1 MDEDNAEDRKAEKI
15 ARLGKERDALAK
27 LKEATIDLVEQQEL
41 QNRELEKSLELM
53 ILLGKADAEVIAAL
67 KDKIR
72 LNKKLTEALEE
83 EAEAG
88 EAVSDGLAGLLGV
101 NKSFE
106 KSMLGSITTLMSSAA
121 AQQKFNENIKK
132 TFTSTNILYSLT
144 QKVTQSSLQLAMAT
158 DSSLV
163 AFNKQTG
170 ATRLYG
176 AEIKNLEREMYHHGV
191 GVEEATE
198 GYAALV
204 NNVTNLKN
212 ISKGSREGLSTT
224 TALLAHMGVSADTTG
239 ANVQFMTRSLGVGV
253 GEATKYQRELFTL
266 ATEIGM
272 PPEQMAAG
280 FKAAQ
285 PKLAAFGKQAGSVF
299 KKLAVNAR
307 AAGME
312 VEQLL
317 NITEQFDTFEGAAQS
332 VGKLNA
338 LLGGPF
344 LNSMEM
350 VSTTDPTERMKLLS
364 GALNDAGKS
373 FDQMTYYE
381 KKSIAAAAGLSDVN
395 ELALVMAGSFDESA
409 GGAHKSQ
416 AEIEALAKQTREFN
430 DFAAEMTQLMKMFA
444 MQLEPVVKWLKGVAQ
459 WIQET
464 NQAMGGALVPTII
477 GAFVVL
483 KVLVGG
489 LKLWSFWSAVTASRQ
504 TAVAVATGTSTAAQG
519 AQIPVMIASGTT
531 AGAMATP
538 MLYFAAAALA
548 VGAAFFLIGAGV
560 GIAAAGMSLFMKSLA
575 LIPPLTLA
583 LYGPAL
589 WALSSGIGA
598 MAFAMFFA
606 APIAPMIT
614 VIATAL
620 LFMSWALSTIDFS
633 NLQPVAD
640 LFNSMA
646 AAMDAPIENLT
657 KIASA
662 IGEISDAIGTVDSLG
677 GAVVM
682 TQLLETASTSGAGTP
697 GSTAQSR
704 SLAANKEPIKH
715 EITLEFDPRKA
726 AFKDFVIDIVN
737 KELNANQG

>member
-1 MDEDNAEDRKAEKI
+1 MDGESNNEKI
-15 ARLGKERDALAK
+15 ARLTKERDILIE
-27 LKEATIDLVEQQEL
+27 LKKATSDLVEQQKL
-41 QNRELEKSLELM
+41 QTSEWEKELELM
-53 ILLGKADAEVIAAL
+53 KLRDDASVTEIATLERKIKRNKEYIDTL
-67 KDKIR
+67 K
-72 LNKKLTEALEE
+72 EQVA
-83 EAEAG
+83 AG

-106 KSMLGSITTLMSSAA
+106 KSMLGSITTLMNSAA
-121 AQQKFNENIKK
+121 AQQKFKESIDK
-132 TFTSTNILYSLT
+132 TFTSTNFLYSLT

-191 GVEEATE
+191 GVGEATE
-198 GYAALV
+198 ALGAMT
-204 NNVTNLKN
+204 NNITDLRN
-212 ISKGSREGLSTT
+212 ISKGSRKELSTT

-253 GEATKYQRELFTL
+253 GEATKYQRELFSL
-266 ATEIGM
+266 AQEIGM

-350 VSTTDPTERMKLLS
+350 VTTTDPTERMKLLS

-373 FDQMTYYE
+373 FDQLTYYE
-381 KKSIAAAAGLSDVN
+381 KKSIAAAAGLSDTN
-395 ELALVMAGSFDESA
+395 ELALVMAGSFDATA

-416 AEIEALAKQTREFN
+416 AEIEALAKQTKEFN
-430 DFAAEMTQLMKMFA
+430 DFAAEMNQMMRMFA
-444 MQLEPVVKWLKGVAQ
+444 MQLEPVVMWLKGVAQ

-464 NQAMGGALVPTII
+464 NQALGGYLVPTII
-477 GAFVVL
+477 GAFAAIKL
-483 KVLVGG
+483 LVGG
-489 LKLWSFWSAVTASRQ
+489 LKIWSFWSGVTATRQ
-504 TAVAVATGTSTAAQG
+504 MATAVATGASTAAQG

-560 GIAAAGMSLFMKSLA
+560 GVAAYGMSLFMASLIA
-575 LIPPLTLA
+575 IPPMVMMQ
-583 LYGPAL
+583 YGPAF
-589 WALSSGIGA
+589 LSLAAGMIAVAAGLYLLSPFMPLILGISLGL
-598 MAFAMFFA
+598 
-606 APIAPMIT
+606 T
-614 VIATAL
+614 L
-620 LFMSWALSTIDFS
+620 LGWSISNLDFS

-662 IGEISDAIGTVDSLG
+662 IGQISDAIGTVDSLG

-682 TQLLETASTSGAGTP
+682 TQLFETASTSGTGTP

-726 AFKDFVIDIVN
+726 AFKDFVIKIVDE
-737 KELNANQG
+737 KLIEGK